1 MCFILVSFRHEK
13 RVYTCPKCGSKE
25 VLKRGVRRG
34 KLKFYCKSCCGWFQI
49 NRSKEK
55 GLKKVLLSH
64 IQGQSFRSIAESCN
78 VTAPTAFR
86 AYLKASKSI
95 PLCIDITRNY
105 CSRFCGILLVDGK
118 YLKVKGYKK
127 KIPVIYGI
135 DYLTHDIV
143 HFVLGPSE
151 NYSLLL
157 KFFSSLKLANYPL
170 QAVVSDD
177 NQNIQQA
184 CLKVYP
190 TVIWQLCQNH
200 YKHNLRITLNL
211 KNDPTCRS
219 FMKDIETLFSNK
231 ISIEDFRSRA
241 LKIYTKYKNDNLAT
255 KVMIDIARRSGDL
268 LAYLKLKNTPRT
280 TNLIE
285 SFNSHLQGR
294 LKTIKGFENFKNAN
308 NWLNIYFLRRRLKK
322 FTDCEKQFKKLNG
335 ISSLEL
341 TLTNKENY
349 KILLKLIN

>member
-1 MCFILVSFRHEK
+1 MSGLSFRTIAENLK
-13 RVYTCPKCGSKE
+13 ISVGKSYEAYFE
-25 VLKRGVRRG
+25 VLER
-34 KLKFYCKSCCGWFQI
+34 LPF
-49 NRSKEK
+49 
-55 GLKKVLLSH
+55 
-64 IQGQSFRSIAESCN
+64 
-78 VTAPTAFR
+78 
-86 AYLKASKSI
+86 
-95 PLCIDITRNY
+95 CIDITRNY

-118 YLKVKGYKK
+118 YVKVKGYKK

-177 NQNIQQA
+177 NQNIPQA

-190 TVIWQLCQNH
+190 TTTWQLCQNH

-211 KNDPTCRS
+211 NNDPTYRP
-219 FMKDIETLFSNK
+219 FMKELETLFSNK

-241 LKIYTKYKNDNLAT
+241 SKIYKKHGETDELCK
-255 KVMIDIARRSGDL
+255 KVMLDIAKRSPDL
-268 LAYLKLKNTPRT
+268 LGYHKLKNTPRT

-294 LKTIKGFENFKNAN
+294 LKTIKSFQNFKTTKL
-308 NWLNIYFLRRRLKK
+308 WLNAYFLKRRIKP
-322 FTDCEKQFKKLNG
+322 FTDCTKQFKKLNG
-335 ISSLEL
+335 KSSLQQ
-341 TLTNKENY
+341 TLKDNY
-349 KILLKLIN
+349 KVEDILKLIK

>member
-1 MCFILVSFRHEK
+1 M
-13 RVYTCPKCGSKE
+13 
-25 VLKRGVRRG
+25 
-34 KLKFYCKSCCGWFQI
+34 
-49 NRSKEK
+49 
-55 GLKKVLLSH
+55 SH
-64 IQGQSFRSIAESCN
+64 IQGQSFRSIAESHD

-86 AYLKASKSI
+86 AYLKASKDL
-95 PLCIDITRNY
+95 PLCIDVTRNY

-118 YLKVKGYKK
+118 YLKIKGYKK

-135 DYLTHDIV
+135 DYLTHDVV

-151 NYSLLL
+151 NYQLLL

-177 NQNIQQA
+177 NQNTPQA
-184 CLKVYP
+184 CLSVYP
-190 TVIWQLCQNH
+190 NAIWQLCQNH

-211 KNDPTCRS
+211 KNDTTYRP
-219 FMKDIETLFSNK
+219 FMTEVETLFSGK
-231 ISIEDFRSRA
+231 ISIEDFRGRA
-241 LKIYTKYKNDNLAT
+241 SKIYKKYANEDELCK
-255 KVMIDIARRSGDL
+255 KVMLDIARRSPDL
-268 LAYLKLKNTPRT
+268 LGYLKLKNTPRT

-294 LKTIKGFENFKNAN
+294 LKTIKGFENFKNAQT
-308 NWLNIYFLRRRLKK
+308 WLNIYFLRRRLKK

-349 KILLKLIN
+349 KTLLKLIK

>member
-1 MCFILVSFRHEK
+1 M
-13 RVYTCPKCGSKE
+13 
-25 VLKRGVRRG
+25 
-34 KLKFYCKSCCGWFQI
+34 KS
-49 NRSKEK
+49 
-55 GLKKVLLSH
+55 VLLSH
-64 IQGQSFRSIAESCN
+64 IQGKSFRSIAESHD

-86 AYLKASKSI
+86 AYMKASKSI
-95 PLCIDITRNY
+95 PLCVDVTRNY

-118 YLKVKGYKK
+118 YLKIKGYKK
-127 KIPVIYGI
+127 KIPVIYGV
-135 DYLTHDIV
+135 DYLTHDII

-170 QAVVSDD
+170 QGLVTDD
-177 NQNIQQA
+177 NQNFKEA

-190 TVIWQLCQNH
+190 TAIWQLCQNH

-211 KNDPTCRS
+211 KNDPTYRP
-219 FMKDIETLFSNK
+219 FMNEIETLFKTKLSP
-231 ISIEDFRSRA
+231 EDFKSRA
-241 LKIYTKYKNDNLAT
+241 SKIYNKYKEDNLAT
-255 KVMIDIARRSGDL
+255 KVMLDIAKRSPDL
-268 LAYLKLKNTPRT
+268 FAYTKLPHTPRT

-322 FTDCEKQFKKLNG
+322 FTDCEKQFRKLNG
-335 ISSLEL
+335 TASLEL
-341 TLTNKENY
+341 TLANKENY
-349 KILLKLIN
+349 KTLLKLIK